1 MKLTELAVKPQLT
14 KITIDSEALVEKY
27 GEPVDFYVLDRLPLD
42 KYTKLAS
49 VKTEDFSSMIDLVK
63 ELILDEDGKPVM
75 DAKTNKPKQNC
86 KEVKVREKH
95 EGTAVPEKKK

>member
-1 MKLTELAVKPQLT
+1 MKLSELAVKPQLT
-14 KITIDSEALVEKY
+14 KITIDSEQLVEKY

-75 DAKTNKPKQNC
+75 DDDHVLPTDILNEAM
-86 KEVKVREKH
+86 VKVVEVVGK
-95 EGTAVPEKKK
+95 

>member
-1 MKLTELAVKPQLT
+1 MKLSELAVKPQLT
-14 KITIDSEALVEKY
+14 KITIDSEQLVEKY
-27 GEPVDFYVLDRLPLD
+27 GETIDFYVLDRLPLD

-75 DAKTNKPKQNC
+75 DEDHVLPTDILNEAM
-86 KEVKVREKH
+86 VKVVEVVGK
-95 EGTAVPEKKK
+95 

>member
-27 GEPVDFYVLDRLPLD
+27 GEPIDFYVLDRLPLD

-49 VKTEDFSSMIDLVK
+49 VKTEDFSSMIELVK
-63 ELILDEDGKPVM
+63 ELVLDEDGKPVM
-75 DAKTNKPKQNC
+75 DDDHVLPTDILNEAM
-86 KEVKVREKH
+86 VKVVDVVGK
-95 EGTAVPEKKK
+95 

>member
-75 DAKTNKPKQNC
+75 DEEHVLPTDILNEAM
-86 KEVKVREKH
+86 VKVVEVVGK
-95 EGTAVPEKKK
+95 

>member
-14 KITIDSEALVEKY
+14 KITIDSEQLVEKY

-75 DAKTNKPKQNC
+75 DEEHVLPTDILNEAMGKVV
-86 KEVKVREKH
+86 EVVGK
-95 EGTAVPEKKK
+95 